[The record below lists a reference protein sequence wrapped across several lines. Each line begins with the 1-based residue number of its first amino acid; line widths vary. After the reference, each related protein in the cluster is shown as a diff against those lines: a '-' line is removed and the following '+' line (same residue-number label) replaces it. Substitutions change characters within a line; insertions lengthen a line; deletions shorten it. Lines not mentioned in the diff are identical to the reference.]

1 MSDTATIE
9 TQETEAAESVDNQPE
24 TTETQDDIVRLDS
37 LQEDDIASLSD
48 EDLEKLQNETVE
60 EQEEPETE
68 KSTDEQPVESKAE
81 TQQEEMTLEE
91 QVAALQKQVKDL
103 EKIKDDRGDFI
114 ERQNSVISNLQTK
127 LDGLNKQK
135 TALDKKTSSEGFWE
149 NPEEALKARDQKAKV
164 EQQIEAASAELQ
176 YRQNKSA
183 IVQVVP
189 DYEDTVDD
197 IVEYLKEVDPPREVE
212 INGKKMTVGTTD
224 ETVSQF
230 KKDPFVIS
238 AQKAIEFV
246 NNARLFKK
254 SQLYQQKAK
263 VLEGK
268 PRQILDKVTKAA
280 QHKTATS
287 SPSGTS
293 ESNSSDVTEADITSM
308 SDADLQNFIKNA
320 QKKVGR

>member
-9 TQETEAAESVDNQPE
+9 TQETEASESVDNQPE

>member
-1 MSDTATIE
+1 MSDTETIA
-9 TQETEAAESVDNQPE
+9 TQETEAAESVADQAE
-24 TTETQDDIVRLDS
+24 TTETQDDVVRLDS
-37 LQEDDIASLSD
+37 LEEEDIASLSD

-68 KSTDEQPVESKAE
+68 ESSEEQSEESKTE
-81 TQQEEMTLEE
+81 TPQEEMTLEE

-103 EKIKDDRGDFI
+103 EKIKHDSGEFI
-114 ERQNSVISNLQTK
+114 DKQNSIISNLQTK

-149 NPEEALKARDQKAKV
+149 NPEEALKAREQKAKV
-164 EQQIEAASAELQ
+164 EQQIEAANTELQ

-197 IVEYLKEVDPPREVE
+197 IIEYLKEVDPPREVE

-224 ETVSQF
+224 EAVAQF
-230 KKDPFVIS
+230 KKDPFVVS

-280 QHKTATS
+280 RHKTATS

-293 ESNSSDVTEADITSM
+293 ESNASDVTEADISSM

-320 QKKVGR
+320 EKNVGR